1 MLMPRTRPRGGGGG
15 GGLGAAELTDAFKAE
30 IPPLAEIRM

>member
-1 MLMPRTRPRGGGGG
+1 MPRTSPEGGGGG
-15 GGLGAAELTDAFKAE
+15 GGLGLGAAELTDAFKAE